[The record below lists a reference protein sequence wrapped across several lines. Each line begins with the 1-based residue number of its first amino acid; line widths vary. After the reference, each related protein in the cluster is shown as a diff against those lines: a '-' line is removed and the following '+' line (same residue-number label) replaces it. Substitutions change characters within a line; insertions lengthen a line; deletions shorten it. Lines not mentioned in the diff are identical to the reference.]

1 MSSVELLS
9 NSTLMVFEEL
19 KSEFD
24 SEVNLLVEEHPKNVK
39 TEIIRNNLS
48 LGILNDEEK
57 I

>member
-1 MSSVELLS
+1 
-9 NSTLMVFEEL
+9 VFEEL
-19 KSEFD
+19 KSELD

-39 TEIIRNNLS
+39 KEKNRNNLS